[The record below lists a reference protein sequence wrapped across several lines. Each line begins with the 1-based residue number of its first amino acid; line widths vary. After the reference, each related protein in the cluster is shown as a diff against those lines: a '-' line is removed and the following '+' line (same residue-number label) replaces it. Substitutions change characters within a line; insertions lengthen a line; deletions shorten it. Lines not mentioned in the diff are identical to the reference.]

1 MRVKEKEP
9 RIYGAVFYDGINVN
23 VVKKFVEDADVETLI
38 ENKHPGLP
46 DFYIAGIK
54 GKIPPRSY
62 IIRYGGTDIKV
73 FSKEEFDK
81 LYEKYDE
88 DEIKGKDFK
97 NYIAVSFVKAKLN
110 NITNKFTIINEST
123 GFQFEMNKDE
133 FEKKFI
139 PIEDFNRLL

>member
-23 VVKKFVEDADVETLI
+23 AVKKFVEDTGIETLI
-38 ENKHPGLP
+38 KNEHPGLP
-46 DFYIAGIK
+46 SFFIAGM
-54 GKIPPRSY
+54 GKIEPRSY
-62 IIRYGGTDIKV
+62 IVRYGGQNIKV